1 MAGGYLAIGSCI
13 SALTKNQ
20 VIAFVVGISVCFL
33 FTVSGMPIVLNF
45 FSSWTPQALL
55 DTIAS
60 FSFITNFMDMTRGV
74 IDLRNI
80 VFFISLIIC
89 SLSLNVIFINKSK
102 GL

>member
-1 MAGGYLAIGSCI
+1 M
-13 SALTKNQ
+13 
-20 VIAFVVGISVCFL
+20 VGIAVCFL

-45 FSSWTPQALL
+45 FSSWAPQALL

-80 VFFISLIIC
+80 IFFISLIVGA
-89 SLSLNVIFINKSK
+89 LFLNVIFINKNK